1 MRADEILYESR
12 GVTARATGET
22 YINVADPSDVL
33 TIGEIITLPSE
44 GAGYETLEELEEA
57 IGQSIPDN
65 GLRVNDNNSNAGMRA
80 AVLASV
86 TDADGNPQY
95 WVRYLKQIPA
105 AGVTGLWKTLRGYK
119 YGKGA
124 KEESMPIKP
133 SDLVTDENYRSTD
146 QLANDVMS
154 GINNQLSGSE
164 HESLITTMDSAV
176 KQARSGQSQYIEG
189 ANEYTGVLQ
198 KYGGEYLGPLALI
211 DATASVSGNT
221 AEMLTHFNLTT
232 LAGSKIMFPQDTA
245 MELIDSVIQTP
256 DGQNIQISSKIS
268 KSGGAAS
275 SLSGVAKQLTDEHR
289 SKYPQGTK
297 IIDLLATESAVN
309 GPLKVARMFGLIDQ
323 NDVQALSNLE
333 RSSQNIADLQS
344 DRLRTLTQ
352 NQGVQKGTLERPE
365 YRVFFHALTAIMNQV
380 IPAVNGNEEFKAAMM
395 AALNNNQYVQLLTKG
410 SKQGDNLALS
420 YYTKFPAVFD
430 GAPQLVNKVY
440 FATGQKGR
448 IGFKLK

>member
-12 GVTARATGET
+12 GVTARAPGET
-22 YINVADPSDVL
+22 YVNVADPSDVL
-33 TIGEIITLPSE
+33 TIGEIVTLPSE

-57 IGQSIPDN
+57 IGQAIPDN

-86 TDADGNPQY
+86 TDADGNAQY

-105 AGVTGLWKTLRGYK
+105 AGVTGLWKTFRGYK

-133 SDLVTDENYRSTD
+133 SDLVTDENYRSTE

-164 HESLITTMDSAV
+164 HEALIATMDSAV
-176 KQARSGQSQYIEG
+176 KQARSGQSQYIDG
-189 ANEYTGVLQ
+189 AQEYTGVLQ

-211 DATASVSGNT
+211 DATASVTGNT
-221 AEMLTHFNLTT
+221 TEMLKHFNLSS
-232 LAGSKIMFPQDTA
+232 LKGSKVMFPQDTA
-245 MELIDSVIQTP
+245 MELIDSIIETP
-256 DGQNIQISSKIS
+256 DGQKIQISSKIS

-289 SKYPQGTK
+289 SKYPNGTK

-309 GPLKVARMFGLIDQ
+309 GPLKVARMFNLIDQ

-333 RSSQNIADLQS
+333 KSSQNIQDLQS
-344 DRLRTLTQ
+344 ERLRNMTAQ
-352 NQGVQKGTLERPE
+352 QGVRDGTLERPD
-365 YRVFFHALTAIMNQV
+365 YRVFFHTLTAIMNQV
-380 IPAVNGNEEFKAAMM
+380 ISVVNADEEFKAAMM

>member
-12 GVTARATGET
+12 GVTARAPGET
-22 YINVADPSDVL
+22 YVNVADPSDVL
-33 TIGEIITLPSE
+33 TIGDIATFPSE
-44 GAGYETLEELEEA
+44 GAGFETLEELEASIMSA
-57 IGQSIPDN
+57 IPKGA
-65 GLRVNDNNSNAGMRA
+65 LRVDDNNPNAGMRA
-80 AVLASV
+80 AVLAQV
-86 TDADGNPQY
+86 TDADGRPQV

-105 AGVTGLWKTLRGYK
+105 AGVHGLWKTLRGYK

-133 SDLVTDENYRSTD
+133 SDLVTDENYRSTE

-154 GINNQLSGSE
+154 GINSQLSGSE
-164 HESLITTMDSAV
+164 HEALIATMDSAV
-176 KQARSGQSQYIEG
+176 KQARTGQSQYIEG

-211 DATASVSGNT
+211 DATASVTGNT
-221 AEMLTHFNLTT
+221 AEMLDHFNLKS
-232 LAGSKIMFPQDTA
+232 LSGSKIMFPQDTA

-256 DGQNIQISSKIS
+256 DGQDIQISSKIS

-289 SKYPQGTK
+289 KQYPQGTK
-297 IIDLLATESAVN
+297 IIELLATESAVN
-309 GPLKVARMFGLIDQ
+309 GPLKVARMFNLISQ
-323 NDVQALSNLE
+323 EDVQAMANLE
-333 RSSQNIADLQS
+333 KSSQNIQDLQS
-344 DRLRTLTQ
+344 ERLRTLTQ

-380 IPAVNGNEEFKAAMM
+380 IPVVNGNEEFKSAMM